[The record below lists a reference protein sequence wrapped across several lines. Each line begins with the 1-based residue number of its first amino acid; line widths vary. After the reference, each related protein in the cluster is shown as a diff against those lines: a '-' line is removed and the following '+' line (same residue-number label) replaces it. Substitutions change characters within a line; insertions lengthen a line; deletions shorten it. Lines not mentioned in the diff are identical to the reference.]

1 MKKQLL
7 LFAACVALLSGCKDN
22 DENGRPDPPATQPA
36 ITAFVFEAARNP
48 QTLIMDIKC
57 AIDGNEISGLIPYAT
72 DLDKL
77 VPSFKGR
84 FAQISVNH
92 TVQQSGVSENDFT
105 KEVVYTVMDSIGQT
119 VDYKVNISC
128 FEGAESGR
136 RSRRSFSK
144 RPKPAV
150 PTVGCRMHDRRNI
163 DFGPDTLRDGHR
175 QTRSDLLGPF
185 RPDLRRQGFA
195 AVGRHGE
202 RLHERRSSIRL
213 RTARER
219 PPNTKSTCSISPVC
233 RSLRSKP
240 TSVRQSRRKRTTS
253 TER

>member
-7 LFAACVALLSGCKDN
+7 LFATCVALLSGCKDN
-22 DENGRPDPPATQPA
+22 DENGRPDSPATQPA

-105 KEVVYTVMDSIGQT
+105 KEVVYTVTDSKGT
-119 VDYKVNISC
+119 SAEYKVNLFNFTGLPVVTVETDQRAAITSKENYVNGTLTISKTAD
-128 FEGAESGR
+128 FKAGYEGAMRIRGR
-136 RSRRSFSK
+136 GNATFGY
-144 RPKPAV
+144 PKKPYKIKLDENGDAIKSIAFNTFV
-150 PTVGCRMHDRRNI
+150 DGKVKWSE
-163 DFGPDTLRDGHR
+163 TLDSDGN
-175 QTRSDLLGPF
+175 L
-185 RPDLRRQGFA
+185 
-195 AVGRHGE
+195 V
-202 RLHERRSSIRL
+202 SS
-213 RTARER
+213 AE
-219 PPNTKSTCSISPVC
+219 
-233 RSLRSKP
+233 
-240 TSVRQSRRKRTTS
+240 
-253 TER
+253 

>member
-7 LFAACVALLSGCKDN
+7 LFATCVALLAGCKDN

-105 KEVVYTVMDSIGQT
+105 KEVVYTVMDSIGQRST
-119 VDYKVNISC
+119 IKSTYPVSKGRSP
-128 FEGAESGR
+128 AR

-144 RPKPAV
+144 RPK
-150 PTVGCRMHDRRNI
+150 TRCTYCRTSN
-163 DFGPDTLRDGHR
+163 
-175 QTRSDLLGPF
+175 
-185 RPDLRRQGFA
+185 
-195 AVGRHGE
+195 
-202 RLHERRSSIRL
+202 
-213 RTARER
+213 AR
-219 PPNTKSTCSISPVC
+219 
-233 RSLRSKP
+233 
-240 TSVRQSRRKRTTS
+240 S
-253 TER
+253 TEHRFRA

>member
-128 FEGAESGR
+128 FEGAESGPAIT
-136 RSRRSFSK
+136 SFVFEAAK
-144 RPKPAV
+144 TRC
-150 PTVGCRMHDRRNI
+150 TYCRTSN
-163 DFGPDTLRDGHR
+163 
-175 QTRSDLLGPF
+175 
-185 RPDLRRQGFA
+185 
-195 AVGRHGE
+195 
-202 RLHERRSSIRL
+202 
-213 RTARER
+213 AR
-219 PPNTKSTCSISPVC
+219 
-233 RSLRSKP
+233 
-240 TSVRQSRRKRTTS
+240 S
-253 TER
+253 TEHRFRA

>member
-128 FEGAESGR
+128 FEGAESGPAITSFVFEAAKNPLYLLSDVECTIDGTSISGLIPYVTDIDKLVPTFLAVSTGSPSAR
-136 RSRRSFSK
+136 FRSSRASRRTTSRK
-144 RPKPAV
+144 
-150 PTVGCRMHDRRNI
+150 
-163 DFGPDTLRDGHR
+163 
-175 QTRSDLLGPF
+175 
-185 RPDLRRQGFA
+185 
-195 AVGRHGE
+195 
-202 RLHERRSSIRL
+202 RSSIRL